1 MIRTYKLSDLKTIDY
16 IGNQIKLNFVNEYD
30 IDKIELHDWLN
41 LLVYEENDKVVGFIE
56 FANNVG
62 SIDIYTIAVDEN
74 FKRHGIA
81 TQLIDYVKGN
91 YDYETITL
99 EVRSKNDAA
108 IKMYQKNGFEVINT
122 RKKYYENDDAYVMQY
137 KNSKGSI

>member
-1 MIRTYKLSDLKTIDY
+1 MIRTYKLSDIKTIDY
-16 IGNQIKLNFVNEYD
+16 IGNQIKPNFLNEYD
-30 IDKIELHDWLN
+30 IDKIELYDWLD
-41 LLVYEENDKVVGFIE
+41 LLVYEENDNVVGFIE

-62 SIDIYTIAVDEN
+62 NIDIYTIAVDEN

-81 TQLIDYVKGN
+81 TKLIDYVKEN
-91 YDYETITL
+91 YNYETITL
-99 EVRSKNDAA
+99 EVRSKNEIA
-108 IKMYQKNGFEVINT
+108 IKMYKKNNFEVINI

>member
-16 IGNQIKLNFVNEYD
+16 IGNQIKPNFVNEYD
-30 IDKIELHDWLN
+30 IDKIELYDWLD

-62 SIDIYTIAVDEN
+62 NIDIYTIAVDEN
-74 FKRHGIA
+74 FKRYGIA
-81 TQLIDYVKGN
+81 TKLIDYVKEN
-91 YDYETITL
+91 YNYETITL
-99 EVRSKNDAA
+99 EVRSKNETA
-108 IKMYQKNGFEVINT
+108 IKMYKKNNFEVINI

>member
-1 MIRTYKLSDLKTIDY
+1 MIRTYKLSDLNTIDY
-16 IGNQIKLNFVNEYD
+16 IGNQIKTNFVNEYD
-30 IDKIELHDWLN
+30 IDKIELYDWLN
-41 LLVYEENDKVVGFIE
+41 LLVYEENGKVVGFVE

-62 SIDIYTIAVDEN
+62 NIDIYTIAVDEG

-81 TQLIDYVKGN
+81 TKLIDYVKEN

>member
-16 IGNQIKLNFVNEYD
+16 IGNQIKPNFVNEYD
-30 IDKIELHDWLN
+30 IDKIELYDWLN
-41 LLVYEENDKVVGFIE
+41 LLIYEENEKVVGFIE

-62 SIDIYTIAVDEN
+62 NIDIYTIAVDEN
-74 FKRHGIA
+74 FKRQGIA
-81 TQLIDYVKGN
+81 TQLIDYVKRN

>member
-16 IGNQIKLNFVNEYD
+16 IGNQIKPNFVNEYD
-30 IDKIELHDWLN
+30 IDKIELYDWLD

-62 SIDIYTIAVDEN
+62 NIDIYTIAVDVN

-81 TQLIDYVKGN
+81 TKLIDYVKEN
-91 YDYETITL
+91 YNYETITL
-99 EVRSKNDAA
+99 EVRSKNETA
-108 IKMYQKNGFEVINT
+108 IKMYKKNNFEVINI

>member
-16 IGNQIKLNFVNEYD
+16 IGNQIKPNFVNEYD
-30 IDKIELHDWLN
+30 IDKIELYDWLN
-41 LLVYEENDKVVGFIE
+41 LLIYEENEKVIGFIE

-62 SIDIYTIAVDEN
+62 NIDIYTIAVDEN
-74 FKRHGIA
+74 FKRQGIA
-81 TQLIDYVKGN
+81 TQLIDYVKKN

-108 IKMYQKNGFEVINT
+108 IQMYQKNGFEVINT

>member
-1 MIRTYKLSDLKTIDY
+1 MIRTYKFSDLKTIDY
-16 IGNQIKLNFVNEYD
+16 IGNQIKPNFVNEYD
-30 IDKIELHDWLN
+30 IDKIELYEWLN

-62 SIDIYTIAVDEN
+62 NIDIYTIAIDEN

-81 TQLIDYVKGN
+81 TKLIDYVKEN
-91 YDYETITL
+91 YNYETITL
-99 EVRSKNDAA
+99 EVRSKNDSA
-108 IKMYQKNGFEVINT
+108 IKLYKKNNFEVINI

>member
-16 IGNQIKLNFVNEYD
+16 IGNQIKPNFVNEYD
-30 IDKIELHDWLN
+30 IDKIELYDWLD

-62 SIDIYTIAVDEN
+62 NIDIYTIAVDEN
-74 FKRHGIA
+74 FKRRGIA
-81 TQLIDYVKGN
+81 TKLIDYVKEN
-91 YDYETITL
+91 YNYETITL
-99 EVRSKNDAA
+99 EVRSKNETA
-108 IKMYQKNGFEVINT
+108 IKMYKKNNFEVINI

>member
-1 MIRTYKLSDLKTIDY
+1 MIRTYKPSDLKIIDY
-16 IGNQIKLNFVNEYD
+16 IGNQVKSNFVNEYD
-30 IDKIELHDWLN
+30 IDKIELYDWLN
-41 LLVYEENDKVVGFIE
+41 LLVYEENEKVVGFIE

-62 SIDIYTIAVDEN
+62 NIDIYTIAVDEK

-108 IKMYQKNGFEVINT
+108 IKMYQKNGFEIINT
-122 RKKYYENDDAYVMQY
+122 RKKYYENDDAYVMQF

>member
-16 IGNQIKLNFVNEYD
+16 IGNQIKPNFVNEYD
-30 IDKIELHDWLN
+30 IDKIELYDWLN
-41 LLVYEENDKVVGFIE
+41 LLIYEENEKVVGFIE

-62 SIDIYTIAVDEN
+62 NIDIYTIAVDEN
-74 FKRHGIA
+74 FKRQGIA

>member
-1 MIRTYKLSDLKTIDY
+1 MIRTYKLSDLKAIDY
-16 IGNQIKLNFVNEYD
+16 IGNQIKPNFVNEYD
-30 IDKIELHDWLN
+30 IDKIELYDWLN
-41 LLVYEENDKVVGFIE
+41 LLVYEKNDKVVGFVE

-74 FKRHGIA
+74 FKRRGIA
-81 TQLIDYVKGN
+81 TKLIVYVKEN
-91 YDYETITL
+91 CDYETITL

-108 IKMYQKNGFEVINT
+108 IKMYQKNGFEVINI

>member
-1 MIRTYKLSDLKTIDY
+1 MIRTYKFSDLKTIDY
-16 IGNQIKLNFVNEYD
+16 IGNQIKPNFVNEYD
-30 IDKIELHDWLN
+30 IDKIELYDWLN
-41 LLVYEENDKVVGFIE
+41 LLVYEENDKVIGFIE

-62 SIDIYTIAVDEN
+62 NIDIYTIAIDEN
-74 FKRHGIA
+74 FKCHGIA
-81 TQLIDYVKGN
+81 TKLIDYVKEN
-91 YDYETITL
+91 YNYETITL

-108 IKMYQKNGFEVINT
+108 IKMYKKNNFEVINI

>member
-30 IDKIELHDWLN
+30 IDKIELYDWLN
-41 LLVYEENDKVVGFIE
+41 LLVYEENDKVVGFVE

-81 TQLIDYVKGN
+81 TKLIDYIKEN

>member
-16 IGNQIKLNFVNEYD
+16 IGNQIKPNFVNEYD
-30 IDKIELHDWLN
+30 IDKIELYDWLN
-41 LLVYEENDKVVGFIE
+41 LLIYEENEKVIGFIE

-62 SIDIYTIAVDEN
+62 NIDIYTIAVAEN
-74 FKRHGIA
+74 FKRQGIA
-81 TQLIDYVKGN
+81 TQLIDYVKRN

-108 IKMYQKNGFEVINT
+108 IQMYQKNGFEVINT

>member
-16 IGNQIKLNFVNEYD
+16 IGNQIKPNFVNEYD
-30 IDKIELHDWLN
+30 IDKIELYEWLN

-62 SIDIYTIAVDEN
+62 YIDIYTIAVDEN

-81 TQLIDYVKGN
+81 TKLIDYVKEN
-91 YDYETITL
+91 YNYETITL

>member
-16 IGNQIKLNFVNEYD
+16 IGNQIKPNFVNEYD
-30 IDKIELHDWLN
+30 IGKIELYDWLD

-62 SIDIYTIAVDEN
+62 NIDIYTIAVDKN

-81 TQLIDYVKGN
+81 TKLIDYVKEN
-91 YDYETITL
+91 YNYETITL
-99 EVRSKNDAA
+99 EVRSKNETA
-108 IKMYQKNGFEVINT
+108 IKMYKKNNFEVINI

>member
-30 IDKIELHDWLN
+30 IDKIELYDWLN

-81 TQLIDYVKGN
+81 TKLIEYVKEN

>member
-1 MIRTYKLSDLKTIDY
+1 MIRTYKFSDLKTIDY

-30 IDKIELHDWLN
+30 IDKIELYDWLN
-41 LLVYEENDKVVGFIE
+41 LLVYEENDKLVGFIE

-62 SIDIYTIAVDEN
+62 NIDIYTIAVDEN

-81 TQLIDYVKGN
+81 TKLIVYVKEN